1 MKKTI
6 AIILAKS
13 AYSTGRILGKSGTA
27 LPGLLAEK
35 VDGNLM
41 SKLAKG
47 NFPDGIVVV
56 TGTNGKTT
64 TSKMISDMLNG
75 SGVVHIRN
83 TAGSNMR
90 RGIISTLIQNS
101 NLRGRNKARMAV
113 LEVDEAYVPSVCS
126 AIKPKYVVVTN
137 LFRDQLDRYGELD
150 SIAKSFEKT
159 FAGTKSKLVLN
170 ADDPLVASIGIK
182 ALNKPIF
189 FGISDYQGDKII
201 NDHTADSVFEQE
213 SGEKLQYLQRYFG
226 HIGIYTSK
234 NKKYTRPEPN
244 INLIKMR
251 SLTKVGSDFDVKIST
266 QLKKINISLPGI
278 YNIYNSL
285 AALATTEALGLGV
298 DEAIRSLSKTSSVF
312 GRGESIEYSGRRVK
326 LLLIKNPTGFNQ
338 IIQTYLKP
346 KPQSNTLILSI
357 NDNIADGR
365 DVSWLWDS
373 ALEDL
378 SSYTGKIVVSG
389 SRSYDMALR
398 LKYAGF
404 NMDNIKIAN
413 TLKQA
418 LDLATAADP
427 SESGIVY
434 ALNTYTAML
443 EMRQTISRSS
453 AVKLKGISK

>member
-1 MKKTI
+1 
-6 AIILAKS
+6 
-13 AYSTGRILGKSGTA
+13 
-27 LPGLLAEK
+27 
-35 VDGNLM
+35 
-41 SKLAKG
+41 
-47 NFPDGIVVV
+47 
-56 TGTNGKTT
+56 
-64 TSKMISDMLNG
+64 
-75 SGVVHIRN
+75 
-83 TAGSNMR
+83 
-90 RGIISTLIQNS
+90 
-101 NLRGRNKARMAV
+101 
-113 LEVDEAYVPSVCS
+113 
-126 AIKPKYVVVTN
+126 
-137 LFRDQLDRYGELD
+137 
-150 SIAKSFEKT
+150 
-159 FAGTKSKLVLN
+159 
-170 ADDPLVASIGIK
+170 
-182 ALNKPIF
+182 
-189 FGISDYQGDKII
+189 
-201 NDHTADSVFEQE
+201 
-213 SGEKLQYLQRYFG
+213 
-226 HIGIYTSK
+226 
-234 NKKYTRPEPN
+234 
-244 INLIKMR
+244 MR

-298 DEAIRSLSKTSSVF
+298 DEAIRSLSKTSSAF

-443 EMRQTISRSS
+443 EMRQTISRFS